1 MKIRSKDIRLRIMT
15 QDNESKSGKGSDF
28 LGYLFVF
35 LVAAVILAFL
45 IAFVHDVFTGTLISE
60 GNIDKECFDYQTQSG
75 DWFNSCDS
83 LGDG

>member
-1 MKIRSKDIRLRIMT
+1 MT
-15 QDNESKSGKGSDF
+15 QDSESKSGKGSDF

-35 LVAAVILAFL
+35 LVVAVILVFV
-45 IAFVHDVFTGTLISE
+45 IAFVHDVFTGTLFNE

-75 DWFNSCDS
+75 EWSNSCDS